1 MWCFAA
7 KHGQLQYKYM
17 CAAISTAMNRVSWA
31 HAFVGACLNVQ
42 YICSLYHV
50 YRRTGNLRALLGM
63 EGLLVLTGRP
73 GRLTPRS
80 NCTFKFEDAKHACE
94 SQQHGLP
101 VPFIPELSNICSL
114 GSSRMRLSLCLPKK
128 MGIIWHRQA
137 KGASSSSGPSTSQWS
152 QPRAFFPTYFSGDQ
166 RTSLENCN
174 WVNLAWDSSAERWNR
189 MRQTRLFT
197 LDAMME
203 TNRHVDTNILIQ
215 S

>member
-1 MWCFAA
+1 
-7 KHGQLQYKYM
+7 M

-50 YRRTGNLRALLGM
+50 YRRTGNLRTLLGM

-114 GSSRMRLSLCLPKK
+114 GSSGMRLSLCLPKQ

-152 QPRAFFPTYFSGDQ
+152 QPRAFFLTYCSEELQLGKLGLGLI
-166 RTSLENCN
+166 RGTLEP
-174 WVNLAWDSSAERWNR
+174 
-189 MRQTRLFT
+189 
-197 LDAMME
+197 DAPNAIVHVGHNDGNKSTCRHEYYSPIITNQE
-203 TNRHVDTNILIQ
+203 TM
-215 S
+215 